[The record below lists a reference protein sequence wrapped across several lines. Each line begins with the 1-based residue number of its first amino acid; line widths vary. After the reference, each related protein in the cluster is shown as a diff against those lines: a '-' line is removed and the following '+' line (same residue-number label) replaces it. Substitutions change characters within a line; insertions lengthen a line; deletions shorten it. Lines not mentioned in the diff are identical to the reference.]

1 MAATTSPDAVSGL
14 REIMQARTAHYTTVG
29 ALAYSVIRQAI
40 LNGVLAPGEPLR
52 HEALAKA
59 LGVSPIPVRS
69 ALQQLEADGLIEYR
83 PHRGAIVTNLG
94 PDRIREI
101 YETRIV
107 LECHAVRKAIER
119 MTPERLAELE
129 SLAARLDA
137 TASGE
142 AFVETRVQFYNVL
155 YGAAGNELIV
165 SMIEKLRSDVGR
177 FWLRRR
183 VAHAHETQHAR
194 LLDYVRARDAD
205 GAAGWLQT
213 HLGEVAEK
221 LAALAETGE
230 AEAAS

>member
-1 MAATTSPDAVSGL
+1 M
-14 REIMQARTAHYTTVG
+14 EARTAHYTTVG

-52 HEALAKA
+52 HEALARA
-59 LGVSPIPVRS
+59 LGVSPIPIRS

-83 PHRGAIVTNLG
+83 PHRGAIVTRLG
-94 PDRIREI
+94 PERIRDI

-142 AFVETRVQFYNVL
+142 TFVETRVQFYKVL
-155 YGAAGNELIV
+155 YATAGNDLIV

-183 VAHAHETQHAR
+183 LAHGNEPQHAR
-194 LLDYVRARDAD
+194 LLDYVRSGDAD
-205 GAAGWLQT
+205 GAAKWLQA
-213 HLGEVAEK
+213 HLSEVAEQ